1 VRLVADA
8 NVLLSALIG
17 GRARL
22 ALTHPSV
29 EAVYTAAAVLGE
41 VQEYVPELART
52 KRLPLDVLLLAVAA
66 LPVVVVERA
75 DYERKV
81 SEAARRLGRRDPDDI
96 DVLALAL
103 HLGVPVWSNDDD
115 FREAGVE
122 WFTTATLLKRLGVS
136 SAKGA

>member
-22 ALTHPSV
+22 ALTHPTV
-29 EAVYTAAAVLGE
+29 EAVYAAADTLAE
-41 VQEYVPELART
+41 VQEYVSSLARK
-52 KRLPLDVLLLAVAA
+52 KRLPLDVLLLALAA
-66 LPVVVVERA
+66 LPVIVVERA